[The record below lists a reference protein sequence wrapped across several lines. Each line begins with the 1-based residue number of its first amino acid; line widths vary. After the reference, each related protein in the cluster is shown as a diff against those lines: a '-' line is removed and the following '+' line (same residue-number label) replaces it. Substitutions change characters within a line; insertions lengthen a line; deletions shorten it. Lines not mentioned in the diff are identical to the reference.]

1 MAGTNVLMV
10 FPRFNQNSFWSLQAA
25 CDIWGVK
32 CPCPP
37 LGMMTLAALL
47 PAAWNIKLV
56 NRNAEE
62 LLPEH
67 LAWAD
72 VVFTG
77 GMLPQRAD
85 TLVLIEMCRELGKPV
100 AVGGPDPT
108 SSPEAYATADF
119 RVLGEAEG
127 IIDTFVAAWNNGA
140 RHGEFIAEKF
150 KVDVTKSPIPR
161 YDLINFKHYL
171 YVGVQF
177 SRGCPFN
184 CEFCDIIEL
193 YGRVPRSKSIE
204 QMLKE
209 LQTLYDAGYRGH
221 VDFVDDNLIGNKKAL
236 KLFLPVL
243 AEWQKARRYP
253 FQFSTEASMNLADD
267 SQLLQ
272 MMKAANFFAIFVG
285 IESPDTATLIHTQKK
300 QNTRRSLADSVHK
313 IYAAGMFVIAG
324 FIVGFDTEKASM
336 SQAMIDC
343 IEATGIPV
351 AMVGLLTALPNTQ
364 LTRRLEKEH
373 RLRPFRLDADGASD
387 QCTAG
392 LNFDTLRPRRQI
404 LEDYRDVLKAV
415 YEPSAYFA
423 RVRRVSL
430 ALQRPD
436 HKSDFDAKLALR
448 EIGFLG
454 KLVWRMSV
462 QRPELRR
469 EFWRTITSTL
479 RHNPAAFEFT
489 ISLMTFYLHLGTF
502 ATFLIGDLDRQIAE
516 LEFEGEIAPVS
527 HRLAPVTVP
536 LVAAE

>member
-1 MAGTNVLMV
+1 MLFRS

-85 TLVLIEMCRELGKPV
+85 TLVVIEMCRELGKPV

-177 SRGCPFN
+177 SRG
-184 CEFCDIIEL
+184 D
-193 YGRVPRSKSIE
+193 RKS
-204 QMLKE
+204 
-209 LQTLYDAGYRGH
+209 
-221 VDFVDDNLIGNKKAL
+221 VV
-236 KLFLPVL
+236 
-243 AEWQKARRYP
+243 
-253 FQFSTEASMNLADD
+253 
-267 SQLLQ
+267 
-272 MMKAANFFAIFVG
+272 
-285 IESPDTATLIHTQKK
+285 
-300 QNTRRSLADSVHK
+300 
-313 IYAAGMFVIAG
+313 
-324 FIVGFDTEKASM
+324 
-336 SQAMIDC
+336 
-343 IEATGIPV
+343 
-351 AMVGLLTALPNTQ
+351 
-364 LTRRLEKEH
+364 
-373 RLRPFRLDADGASD
+373 
-387 QCTAG
+387 
-392 LNFDTLRPRRQI
+392 
-404 LEDYRDVLKAV
+404 
-415 YEPSAYFA
+415 
-423 RVRRVSL
+423 
-430 ALQRPD
+430 
-436 HKSDFDAKLALR
+436 
-448 EIGFLG
+448 
-454 KLVWRMSV
+454 
-462 QRPELRR
+462 
-469 EFWRTITSTL
+469 
-479 RHNPAAFEFT
+479 
-489 ISLMTFYLHLGTF
+489 
-502 ATFLIGDLDRQIAE
+502 
-516 LEFEGEIAPVS
+516 
-527 HRLAPVTVP
+527 
-536 LVAAE
+536 